1 MVSGGG
7 DRRELGVAVLG
18 CLLGAAVVLFA
29 AGRPWVQAVAVQ
41 DPLRVDLSVK
51 GGALAPVVPACAL
64 VCLAGSVGLLAA
76 RAKLRRV
83 VGLVLLAAGATAA
96 VGAAGGADPGAGEL
110 AERAGAAVGTASAT
124 ATGVEHAPWPWV
136 AVLGAVLCTAAG
148 LLTFVRAGAW
158 PGMSARYER
167 PDTALPPPPEAK
179 ADTALDQW
187 RALDRGEDPT
197 L

>member
-1 MVSGGG
+1 MNSSG

-41 DPLRVDLSVK
+41 EPLRVDLSVT
-51 GGALAPVVPACAL
+51 GGALAPVVPACGL

-83 VGLVLLAAGATAA
+83 VGLILLVAGATAA
-96 VGAAGGADPGAGEL
+96 VGAVAGANPGAGEL

-124 ATGVEHAPWPWV
+124 ASGVEHAPWPWV

-148 LLTFVRAGAW
+148 LLTFVRAGVW

-167 PDTALPPPPEAK
+167 PDATPPPSPAAT
-179 ADTALDQW
+179 ADTSLDQW

-197 L
+197 I